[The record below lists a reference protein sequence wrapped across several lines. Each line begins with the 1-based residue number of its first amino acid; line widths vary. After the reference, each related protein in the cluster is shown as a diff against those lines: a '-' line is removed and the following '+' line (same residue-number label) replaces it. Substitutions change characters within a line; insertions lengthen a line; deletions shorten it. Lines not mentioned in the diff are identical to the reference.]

1 MRFETI
7 SIHGGQEPD
16 PATGAIMTPIYLSS
30 TFVQSF
36 PGIHKGYEYS
46 RTKNPTRTALERN
59 LAALEDAK
67 YGLAFSS
74 GMAAINT
81 VMNLLKSGDHVV
93 SVNDLY
99 GGTYRLFSKLYS
111 NYGIEFDFVDATI
124 LDEVENTIK
133 KNTKIIWLESPTNP
147 LLKLCDIE
155 SISRISKKYNI
166 FVVMDNTFAT
176 PYLQR
181 PLDLGADISL
191 YSTTKYLGGHSDII
205 GGAIVTNRDDLFER
219 LSFFQ
224 NAVGAIPSPF
234 DSWLVLRGIKTLSLR
249 MEKHSG
255 NGMIIAQYLESH
267 PSVEKVNYPG
277 LPSHPQFN
285 LAKKQMKDFGGIIS
299 FELKHGGM
307 DEAKKF
313 VSSTKIFSLA
323 ESLGGV
329 ESLIEHPASMT
340 HASIPEKERVKSG
353 LSNKLIRISVGI
365 EHSEDLI
372 EDLDLAFKKISNN

>member
-7 SIHGGQEPD
+7 SIHAGQEPD
-16 PATGAIMTPIYLSS
+16 PATGAIMTPIYLFS

-46 RTKNPTRTALERN
+46 RTKNPTRTVLEKN

-67 YGLAFSS
+67 YCLAFSS

-99 GGTYRLFSKLYS
+99 AGTHRLFTKLYS
-111 NYGIEFDFVDATI
+111 NYAIEFDFVDASI
-124 LDEVENTIK
+124 PDEVEKAIK

-155 SISRISKKYNI
+155 TISKISKKYNI
-166 FVVMDNTFAT
+166 FVVVDNTFAT

-181 PLDLGADISL
+181 PLDLGADVSL
-191 YSTTKYLGGHSDII
+191 YSTTKYLGSHSDIV
-205 GGAIVTNRDDLFER
+205 GGAIVTNRDDLFEK

-224 NAVGAIPSPF
+224 NTVGAIPSPF
-234 DSWLVLRGIKTLSLR
+234 DSYLVLRGIKTLALR
-249 MEKHSG
+249 MKKHSE
-255 NGMIIAQYLESH
+255 NGITIAQYLQSH

-285 LAKKQMKDFGGIIS
+285 LAKKQMKDFGGIMS
-299 FELKHGGM
+299 FELKNGGIE
-307 DEAKKF
+307 EAKRF

-340 HASIPEKERVKSG
+340 HASIPEQERIKSG

-365 EHSEDLI
+365 EHAEDLI
-372 EDLDLAFKKISNN
+372 EDLENAFKKIANN

>member
-1 MRFETI
+1 MKFETI
-7 SIHGGQEPD
+7 CIHGGQEPD

-36 PGIHKGYEYS
+36 PGVHKGYEYS

-99 GGTYRLFSKLYS
+99 GGTYRLFTKLYS
-111 NYGIEFDFVDATI
+111 NYGIEFDFVDASI
-124 LDEVENTIK
+124 LDEVEKAIK

-166 FVVMDNTFAT
+166 IVVVDNTFAT

-191 YSTTKYLGGHSDII
+191 YSTTKYIGGHSDIV

-234 DSWLVLRGIKTLSLR
+234 DSWLVLRGIKTLALR
-249 MEKHSG
+249 MEKHSE
-255 NGMIIAQYLESH
+255 NGMIIAQYLQSH

-285 LAKKQMKDFGGIIS
+285 LAKKQMKGFGGIIS
-299 FELKHGGM
+299 FELKNGGM
-307 DEAKKF
+307 EEAKKF

-340 HASIPEKERVKSG
+340 HASIPEEERIKSG

-372 EDLDLAFKKISNN
+372 KDLDLAFKKISNN

>member
-1 MRFETI
+1 MAFLE
-7 SIHGGQEPD
+7 GG
-16 PATGAIMTPIYLSS
+16 SW
-30 TFVQSF
+30 
-36 PGIHKGYEYS
+36 
-46 RTKNPTRTALERN
+46 
-59 LAALEDAK
+59 
-67 YGLAFSS
+67 GLCFSS
-74 GMAAINT
+74 GMAAISA
-81 VMNLLKSGDHVV
+81 VMYLLEPGDHVIV
-93 SVNDLY
+93 SQDLY

-111 NYGIEFDFVDATI
+111 NYGIEFDFVDASI
-124 LDEVENTIK
+124 PGEVEKAIK
-133 KNTKIIWLESPTNP
+133 KNTKVIWLESPTNP
-147 LLKLCDIE
+147 LLKLCDVE

-166 FVVMDNTFAT
+166 FVVVDNTFAT

-181 PLDLGADISL
+181 PLDLGTDISL
-191 YSTTKYLGGHSDII
+191 YSTTKYMGGHSDIV
-205 GGAIVTNRDDLFER
+205 GGAIVTNRDDLFEK

-234 DSWLVLRGIKTLSLR
+234 DSWLVLRGIKTLALR
-249 MEKHSG
+249 MGKHSE

-299 FELKHGGM
+299 FELKNGGM
-307 DEAKKF
+307 EEAKKF

-340 HASIPEKERVKSG
+340 HASIPEEERVKSG

-372 EDLDLAFKKISNN
+372 EDMENAFKKIS